1 MNAPQRALQI
11 VVREAAAE
19 DLQQVL
25 ALYAQPEIDDGATM
39 TLEEAEE
46 AFDRMRAYPDYRLYV
61 AEVAGR
67 VVGTFTLAVLH
78 NLSHQGR
85 PSGLVESVAVDPQWQ
100 GRGIGAAMLLRAR
113 EHCRRRGCYKM
124 ALSSNLRRERA
135 HAFYEG
141 LGFELHGYS
150 FQVQV

>member
-25 ALYAQPEIDDGATM
+25 GLYAQPELDNGT
-39 TLEEAEE
+39 TLSLEEAEE

-61 AEVAGR
+61 AEVVGR
-67 VVGTFTLAVLH
+67 VVGTFTLVVLH

-100 GRGIGAAMLLRAR
+100 GRGIGAAMMLQAR
-113 EHCRRRGCYKM
+113 EHCRGRGCYKM

-141 LGFELHGYS
+141 LGFERHGYS